1 LGDVQIQSNISSS
14 IPDSINNYLHVLFLR
29 DDILSSGVTGANSN
43 EFTNSGFL
51 ISLDSLFTENVFN
64 MPAYL
69 GGYGNFPSNAFY
81 FYGNG
86 GFYLELSST
95 YFVKAYCTNSVGT
108 GYSNVISFTT
118 IGPNGIITGCSDP
131 NACNYN
137 SDVTVSDNSCL
148 WIGNWCDDNNPNT
161 MNDVITSSCVCEGIQ
176 IINGCIDSQAC
187 NYNASANVAEVPC
200 LYQGGACD
208 DGDINTVN
216 DAIDSNCSCVGILVV
231 ETGAQFLPGNTTCT
245 NEFISVT
252 GCGGQTS
259 LTYDDRTYDLV
270 EIGGQCWFADNLST
284 DQYGNGD
291 PIPNGAE
298 INWATTTSGAYSYYY
313 NDPSYDSIYAKQY
326 NWYTTVD
333 SRGLCPTGWHVP
345 SDCEWMY
352 LEGSLGLSIAD
363 QQLEEWRGPA
373 VGVAIKSP
381 MYWWGY
387 LTSPAPAG
395 TNSSGFSAIPNG
407 HRYPNGSFDNV
418 IGGYANW
425 WTSSSG
431 SFGQACHRGLQFN
444 NPTISRSCTMDK
456 HWGHSVRCLKD

>member
-1 LGDVQIQSNISSS
+1 VRNADGTAMSNAALTMIFKIHDVTATGTVVYQESQSLTSNVQGLVSCFVGNGTAAQGTFSNINWGSGAKF
-14 IPDSINNYLHVLFLR
+14 LHVLM
-29 DDILSSGVTGANSN
+29 
-43 EFTNSGFL
+43 NSGNGEIDL
-51 ISLDSLFTENVFN
+51 GTQQMMSVPYALYAEQTNVRVSATGDTLSIGGQSVIVPGISAANAIVPVSNSG
-64 MPAYL
+64 L
-69 GGYGNFPSNAFY
+69 G
-81 FYGNG
+81 
-86 GFYLELSST
+86 
-95 YFVKAYCTNSVGT
+95 
-108 GYSNVISFTT
+108 
-118 IGPNGIITGCSDP
+118 
-131 NACNYN
+131 
-137 SDVTVSDNSCL
+137 
-148 WIGNWCDDNNPNT
+148 
-161 MNDVITSSCVCEGIQ
+161 
-176 IINGCIDSQAC
+176 
-187 NYNASANVAEVPC
+187 
-200 LYQGGACD
+200 
-208 DGDINTVN
+208 
-216 DAIDSNCSCVGILVV
+216 VV
-231 ETGAQFLPGNTTCT
+231 LLPGNTICA

-284 DQYGNGD
+284 DQYRNGD

-425 WTSSSG
+425 WTSTSSNNI
-431 SFGQACHRGLQFN
+431 AAYHRGLVFN
-444 NPTISRSCTMDK
+444 NPTISRVSTMDK